1 MKKLFKFNKEKV
13 KAICLA
19 MMLVCI
25 VLTTNAYAT
34 IELDVELSNEYL
46 EWLNDENRNPDDMP
60 RTYGVEAPD
69 TILNGISEEYVG
81 SILENRGSNILKLKT
96 VSASA
101 TDSRYNLAEHINIR
115 IKNQMLTSECWAFAL
130 ISSLESNNL
139 INTGKTDFY
148 SERHMDYATSKS
160 FTDAKNP
167 YAFDREVGTGGLSAI
182 GLAYLTAGKGP
193 VLASDMPFKNEEK
206 KISIKEIDID
216 PVRKVTD
223 YEILPT
229 IYKTKN
235 ADGSLSY
242 YNALGYPYSLEEVEA
257 VRTYIKSAIIKYGA
271 IATVTAG
278 SYAEYYSDPEN
289 AGMSGAYF
297 CDKYDITRDHAI
309 TIVGWDDNYSR
320 ENFNPNH
327 RPQKNGAY
335 IVLNSYGVEAFDKGY
350 MYVSYED
357 VLIETDMYVIQR
369 STDIDY
375 DKIYQHDEFG
385 GMFAVGTASQ
395 HTGYYGV
402 KYQRDITKEEN
413 LKTVGVTVEDYVRV
427 DIYVN
432 PKDGDMS
439 FENLKYVGSSS
450 KVLEPGYHEIDIED
464 IKLEGDEYAIV
475 VKQVSEDGK
484 FYLTIE
490 TSCRGTVYSK
500 VKSSDKSFI
509 SFDGKVW
516 YNINEVSASGLE
528 MTNADVC
535 IKGLTDIL
543 NEIPEPDPEPDPEPT
558 PDPEPEP
565 EPEPKPEPEPEPD
578 DDEFE
583 EILPD
588 PKPEPKPDPEP
599 TPDPEPDDDE
609 FEEILPDPKPEPDPE
624 PKPEPEPEPDDDKDA
639 NIDSDLSVEDE
650 IEEEPKTV
658 LESKIYKIENNK
670 IFKIEYNTSKENF
683 IANLTTDYGITLL
696 NEKDEDVTNNE
707 KEKII
712 RSGMKLKLENGNV
725 YTLIVRGDTNCDGKI
740 TLTDLS
746 KLVLEYN
753 ETNGYR
759 LEGVQLDS
767 GDVNCDGKISL
778 TDLSQLLVIYTKIK

>member
-206 KISIKEIDID
+206 KISIKEIDIE

-309 TIVGWDDNYSR
+309 TIVGWDDNYKK
-320 ENFNPNH
+320 ENFVEGA
-327 RPQKNGAY
+327 RPSTDGAY

-375 DKIYQHDEFG
+375 DKIFQHDEFG

-413 LKTVGVTVEDYVRV
+413 LKTVGVTVEDYVRL

-543 NEIPEPDPEPDPEPT
+543 NEIPKPDPEPDPEPT

-578 DDEFE
+578 DD
-583 EILPD
+583 
-588 PKPEPKPDPEP
+588 
-599 TPDPEPDDDE
+599 
-609 FEEILPDPKPEPDPE
+609 
-624 PKPEPEPEPDDDKDA
+624 KDA

-650 IEEEPKTV
+650 IEEDEKEEEPKTV